1 MIKLWRYNPITGYWI
16 AVRSCAVDQASE
28 WLSVYSKDDQLGV
41 YLLSKSKPKHR
52 P

>member
-1 MIKLWRYNPITGYWI
+1 
-16 AVRSCAVDQASE
+16 
-28 WLSVYSKDDQLGV
+28 LSVYSKDDQLGV